1 MPHTA
6 TDLMTADDLCAHLD
20 ISRATLY
27 RYMSLPDP
35 LPSMRP
41 SPINRHRRMFDPAAV
56 DAWMIRNR
64 WSAPAPEC
72 TCTITQ
78 WGSLYVRCG
87 VRDLV
92 QRVDGERMEDHACP
106 VHFPEEDLTPAYGI
120 ERPVA

>member
-78 WGSLYVRCG
+78 W
-87 VRDLV
+87 
-92 QRVDGERMEDHACP
+92 ERMEDHACP
-106 VHFPEEDLTPAYGI
+106 VHFPEEDLTPPYGI